1 MNLQLTTDLIIH
13 LQDTGYEDLETN
25 GMTPAINF
33 LKGRGVELTEPVIN
47 RAKRLISI
55 NF

>member
-33 LKGRGVELTEPVIN
+33 LKGRGVELTE
-47 RAKRLISI
+47 KRLVHMARLIRI